1 MQRQMSMLAALL
13 LLLAATAGSGKP
25 PPAYTAIET
34 VTSEGKTSHTTIY
47 TDGVRTKTVDDD
59 GKSGS
64 YRDDSLKTT
73 WLWDPAYGCIHTT
86 DTGDGAKA
94 DVREE
99 PLGSETVDGHPARK
113 VRKTIKWTDD
123 KGKVTTST
131 TTVWY
136 ATDLDDFV
144 IQAKS
149 ADGKYDRH
157 VEKITMGAPDAKLL
171 AFPSPPC
178 DAREPQTIATAAPKP
193 AGGYRT
199 IRFDEGA
206 CELMVRLPIS
216 MSIPSDYTVRSVRP
230 AGCFWGTADDLN
242 RLLANEKE
250 ANFESIQRGI
260 FWVRASTDTEYN
272 PAARK
277 FVSEIG
283 PEDQWAAAFRAIGA
297 KDVVV
302 TARPIGPYPATT
314 VTLKSKGQ
322 RMYMLY
328 LSPPNVDTIA
338 MLVSYRTPG
347 KGSAAD
353 DAVWK
358 TFVDS
363 LSEVKH

>member
-1 MQRQMSMLAALL
+1 MTMLAVLL
-13 LLLAATAGSGKP
+13 FLLASPAGSREAATA
-25 PPAYTAIET
+25 YTAVET
-34 VTSEGKTSHTTIY
+34 VTSEGKTSHTTTY
-47 TDGVRTKTVDDD
+47 TDGVRTRTVHDD

-73 WLWDPAYGCIHTT
+73 WMWDPAYGCIHLT
-86 DTGDGAKA
+86 DTGAGPKPDIH
-94 DVREE
+94 EE
-99 PLGSETVDGHPARK
+99 PLGRETVDGHPARK
-113 VRKTIKWTDD
+113 VRKTITWTDD

-131 TTVWY
+131 TIVWY

-157 VEKITMGAPDAKLL
+157 VDKITMGMPDAKLL

-178 DAREPQTIATAAPKP
+178 DAREAQAIATSVPKS

-199 IRFDEGA
+199 IRFDEGG
-206 CELMVRLPIS
+206 CELMVPLPIS
-216 MSIPSDYTVRSVRP
+216 MSIPSDYAIRSVRP
-230 AGCFWGTADDLN
+230 AGCFWGTADDLK

-260 FWVRASTDTEYN
+260 FWVRPSTDTQYN
-272 PAARK
+272 PATRK

-283 PEDQWAAAFRAIGA
+283 PEDQWAVAFRAIGA

-302 TARPIGPYPATT
+302 TSRPIGAYPATT

-358 TFVDS
+358 EFVDS
-363 LSEVKH
+363 LSEVKK